1 MSYYF
6 QGFPTIQYQ
15 LEEETHTTEVV
26 DIFRTVRPKQSI
38 KDDILLY
45 TKYTIQDGE
54 RPDHVSQKLYG
65 TPDYYWVFFMVN
77 ENLINVHT
85 DWPLSRKETL
95 DYVAIKYDGYV
106 LKTNE
111 NIATKFTQNEIV
123 QGLVSGARGKL
134 ISKDTNTNTLR
145 IVDLEG
151 EFSPNEIIIGQT
163 SGNTCTITLQTEF
176 YNATKYY
183 VDSDGNVTDK
193 NKIGATPVT
202 YLEYELEK
210 NESKTEIKVVR
221 PQYITR
227 LSEEFFK
234 QINPEVE

>member
-15 LEEETHTTEVV
+15 VEDETHTTEVV
-26 DIFRTVRPKQSI
+26 DIFRTIRPKQSL

-77 ENLINVHT
+77 EELTNIHT
-85 DWPLSRKETL
+85 DWPLSRKEIQ
-95 DYVAIKYDGYV
+95 DFVAIKYSGYV
-106 LKTNE
+106 LKTND
-111 NIATKFTQNEIV
+111 NIATKFTRDEIV
-123 QGLVSGARGKL
+123 QGLLSGATAKL
-134 ISKDTNTNTLR
+134 VSKDTNTNTLR
-145 IVDLEG
+145 IVDQDG
-151 EFSPNEIIIGQT
+151 EFSPGEIIQGQT
-163 SGNTCTITLQTEF
+163 SGHTCTITIQTEF

-183 VDSDGNVTDK
+183 VDGDGNVVHK
-193 NKIGATPVT
+193 GVVGAVPVT
-202 YLEYELEK
+202 YLEDELEK
-210 NESKTEIKVVR
+210 NDAKAEIKVVR

-227 LSEEFFK
+227 LSEEFFN

>member
-15 LEEETHTTEVV
+15 IEEETHTTEVV
-26 DIFRTVRPKQSI
+26 DIFRTVRPKQSL

-77 ENLINVHT
+77 ENLTNIHT
-85 DWPLSRKETL
+85 DWPLSRKEIQ

-111 NIATKFTQNEIV
+111 NIATKFVQDEIV
-123 QGLVSGARGKL
+123 QGLVSGATAKL

-145 IVDLEG
+145 IADLEG

-163 SGNTCTITLQTEF
+163 SGNTCTITIQTEF

-183 VDSDGNVTDK
+183 VDGDGNGTDK
-193 NKIGATPVT
+193 GKIGATPVT
-202 YLEYELEK
+202 YLEYELEQ
-210 NESKTEIKVVR
+210 NELKSEIKVIR

-227 LSEEFFK
+227 VSEEFFN